1 MKDNFKFNIVIRQ
14 TSYFYKIIIN
24 KLILKK
30 NLIILIIN
38 IQELINI
45 RIYIFL
51 IYITKKKKII

>member
-1 MKDNFKFNIVIRQ
+1 MKDNFKFNIVIRH